1 MVFHDFEIIPTQTID
16 FYPMMELRV
25 ENSVQTRGDFEEL
38 EQQINQLAEDSNDD
52 FIIDETNQD
61 TVEADSLNQNDLKN
75 VIVKLDNQY
84 QKRQA

>member
-52 FIIDETNQD
+52 FIIDENNQD